1 MACTHYESENLK
13 KFLSIFAFI
22 IAAAFSCPHAAK
34 AQQADVIRGRI
45 TGPDSAAIQG
55 VVVTATSIG
64 GNVSRTARTDA
75 SGRFTI
81 TFPNGEGD
89 YMISLAAIGYAAK
102 RFEIKRSADEEIL
115 LADSRLNRIGTILED
130 MKVTAE
136 RPKIS
141 RTDANQPDVSGT
153 EKQINSGAVASDLLG
168 DLAAMA
174 ASLPGVQ
181 AVQGDDGQ
189 NGYSVLGLGADQN
202 NTTLNGMSF
211 GGSSIPRD
219 AAVRSSLITSPYDVS
234 RGGFSGGQ
242 FSISTRSGSNFMT
255 RGMSLNMDAPQLQWT
270 DRASRELGQEYTNVS
285 LGGALSGPIKFDK
298 SFYNISYQLGR
309 RSNDLQTLLSTNAS
323 GLKAAG
329 VAQDSVTRLLGLLQS
344 RGIPLT
350 TPEVPSSRLADQGS
364 IFGAVDIAPPSS
376 NSGQALNFSFNGNWN
391 RQAPVSGLATEV
403 PSHSGE
409 RTSWRGGL
417 QSRHSAYVK
426 NKILSETSGGLSLSK
441 TFANPFLDLPNAFV
455 RVNSQFTDGTSS
467 VQALQFGGNSNLN
480 SNQTQTSLN
489 FLNQLSWFSV
499 NNKHRVKMT
508 SELRRDS
515 NKQEQSNNT
524 LGTFSFNTLSDF
536 ENGRASAYSRQLGVK
551 ERDVTQ
557 YVAGFS
563 LGDAYRRS
571 PDLQIQY
578 GVRVDANRF
587 ANTPSL
593 NPQVES
599 LFGVR
604 NDEVPNRVYF
614 SPRIGFSWTYGT
626 AAQIGAFE
634 GAFRGPR
641 AVLRGGL
648 GVFQNGA
655 NTGSIG
661 SAVDNTGLPGA
672 VQQITCVGGA
682 APVPDWNSYTA
693 GAGNIP
699 AKCADGSTGSVFSN
713 VAPNVSLFAN
723 DYDLPRSVRSNLQ
736 WNGPVLGNRFS
747 ATIEGTYSLNLN
759 QTGTVDLNFNG
770 NPRFALTG
778 EDGRPVYVRATSI
791 VPTTGAVAPLDS
803 RVSPLF
809 SRITEFE
816 SDLRSE
822 SRQLSLRVSPVS
834 FNGNFSWGASYVYS
848 NVREQVRGF
857 SNTAGNPL
865 LKEWARSPF
874 DSRHQIVYNVGYN
887 FFDWVRVNW
896 FGNFRSG
903 SPFTPMVAGDING
916 DGYSN
921 DRAYIPA
928 ASSAVVSQG
937 IQNLL
942 QTGSNEAKDC
952 LSSQVGKLAAR
963 NSCQGPWYSTAN
975 MSISLNPIK
984 LHMPQRATISFSV
997 SNPLGAADLLM
1008 HGSDK
1013 LRGWGQPSFPD
1024 ANLLY
1029 VRGFDPATQAYR
1041 YEVNQ
1046 RFGSTNTALGGF
1058 RTPVTLTASM
1068 RFDIGPTRERQMLTQ
1083 QLDRGRRT
1091 EGTKISEAFLRGL
1104 VINGG
1109 TPNPMA
1115 PILRQQDSL
1124 KLTAMQAD
1132 SIAVLNRMYTIK
1144 AEQIWGPVVR
1154 EFVALPNN
1162 YDKNLVY
1169 DRYITARKATIDLM
1183 ISIAPAVKGLMTDVQ
1198 WRKLPA
1204 FVASNLD
1211 TRYLA
1216 SIRNGT
1222 AMFVGNGGFGGGGFE
1237 GMFAAMGMRIEGG
1250 GGGGNVVIIRQ

>member
-1 MACTHYESENLK
+1 MHPLRASNLK
-13 KFLSIFAFI
+13 KLLSTFALLVI
-22 IAAAFSCPHAAK
+22 VALAIPGAAN

-64 GNVSRTARTDA
+64 GNVSRTSRTDA

-102 RFEIKRSADEEIL
+102 RFEIKRTADEEIL
-115 LADSRLNRIGTILED
+115 IADSRLNRIGTILED

-136 RPKIS
+136 RPKVS
-141 RTDANQPDVSGT
+141 RTEANQPDVSGT
-153 EKQINSGAVASDLLG
+153 ERQINNGAVAADLLG

-181 AVQGDDGQ
+181 AVQGDDGS

-202 NTTLNGMSF
+202 NTTLNGMNF
-211 GGSSIPRD
+211 GGSNIPRD
-219 AAVRSSLITSPYDVS
+219 ASVRSSLITSPYDVS

-255 RGMSLNMDAPQLQWT
+255 RGFSLNVDAPQLQWT
-270 DRASRELGQEYTNVS
+270 DRASRALGQEYSNLS
-285 LGGALSGPIKFDK
+285 LGGSTSGPIKFDK

-309 RSNDLQTLLSTNAS
+309 RSNELHTLLTTNAS

-329 VAQDSVTRLLGLLQS
+329 VAQDSVSRLLGLLQS

-350 TPEVPSSRLADQGS
+350 TDAVPSSRLGDQGS
-364 IFGAVDIAPPSS
+364 LFGSIDIAPPTS

-391 RQAPVSGLATEV
+391 RQTPVSAFATEL

-409 RTSWRGGL
+409 RTSWRGGI
-417 QSRHSAYVK
+417 QSRHSSYVK

-441 TFANPFLDLPNAFV
+441 TFANPFLDLPNALV
-455 RVNSQFTDGTSS
+455 RVNSVFADGTSS

-480 SNQTQTSLN
+480 SNQTQTTAN

-499 NNKHRVKMT
+499 NNKHRVKLT
-508 SELRRDS
+508 SELRRDG
-515 NKQEQSNNT
+515 NKQELSNNT
-524 LGTFSFNTLSDF
+524 LGTFSFNSLTDF
-536 ENGRASAYSRQLGVK
+536 ENGRTSAFTRQLGVR
-551 ERDVTQ
+551 ERDITQ

-571 PDLQIQY
+571 TDLQIQY

-587 ANTPSL
+587 SNTPDF

-599 LFGVR
+599 LFGAR

-614 SPRIGFSWTYGT
+614 SPRVGFSWTYGT

-641 AVLRGGL
+641 AVLRGGV
-648 GVFQNGA
+648 GIFQNNA

-661 SAVDNTGLPGA
+661 SAVDNTGLTSA
-672 VQQITCVGGA
+672 VQQIMCVGGA
-682 APVPDWNSYTA
+682 APVPDWNSYSAST
-693 GAGNIP
+693 GNIP
-699 AKCADGSTGSVFSN
+699 VKCADGSSGGVFSN
-713 VAPNVSLFAN
+713 VAPNVSLFAEN
-723 DYDLPRSVRSNLQ
+723 YELPRSLRSNLQ
-736 WNGPVLGNRFS
+736 WNGPVLGNRFT
-747 ATIEGTYSLNLN
+747 ATVEGTYSLNLN
-759 QTGTVDLNFNG
+759 QSGNIDLNFNAT
-770 NPRFALTG
+770 PRFALAD
-778 EDGRPVYVRATSI
+778 EAGRPVYVRPASI
-791 VPTTGAVAPLDS
+791 VSLTGAVSPQDS
-803 RVSPLF
+803 RISPLF
-809 SRITEFE
+809 SRVTEFA

-834 FNGNFSWGASYVYS
+834 FNANFSWGASYVYS
-848 NVREQVRGF
+848 NVHEQVRGF

-874 DSRHQIVYNVGYN
+874 DSRHQIVYNLGYN

-903 SPFTPMVAGDING
+903 SPFTPMVAGDVNG

-921 DRAYIPA
+921 DRAYI
-928 ASSAVVSQG
+928 ASGSTSLVSQG
-937 IQNLL
+937 IDNLL
-942 QTGSNEAKDC
+942 KNGSDQARAC
-952 LSSQVGKLAAR
+952 LGSQLGKLAAR
-963 NSCQGPWYSTAN
+963 NSCQGPWFTTAN
-975 MSISLNPIK
+975 LSISLNPVK
-984 LHMPQRATISFSV
+984 MHMPQRASISFSL
-997 SNPLGAADLLM
+997 SNPLGAADLLLN
-1008 HGSDK
+1008 GSDK
-1013 LRGWGQPSFPD
+1013 LRGWGQPSSPD
-1024 ANLLY
+1024 QSLLY
-1029 VRGFDPATQAYR
+1029 VRGFDPAAQSYK

-1058 RTPVTLTASM
+1058 RTPVTLTAAM

-1124 KLTAMQAD
+1124 KLTAVQAD

-1144 AEQIWGPVVR
+1144 AEQIWGPVVKQ
-1154 EFVALPNN
+1154 FVALPDN
-1162 YDKNLVY
+1162 YDRNAVY
-1169 DRYITARKATIDLM
+1169 DRYIAARKTTIDLM
-1183 ISIAPAVKGLMTDVQ
+1183 ISIAPSVKHLLTEAQ

-1211 TRYLA
+1211 PRYLT

-1222 AMFVGNGGFGGGGFE
+1222 AMFTGTGGFGGFE
-1237 GMFAAMGMRIEGG
+1237 GMFAGMATMMGG
-1250 GGGGNVVIIRQ
+1250 GGGGQEIRIIRQ